1 MRCRLDIIADI
12 IKVSE
17 NCKKT
22 QLMYRSNMSVKQLK
36 KYLPLL
42 FENGLLT
49 KNGDG
54 EYQTT
59 EKGKQYLIDYQR
71 LMSHFV

>member
-36 KYLPLL
+36 MYLLLL
-42 FENGLLT
+42 FEKGLLK
-49 KNGDG
+49 KNNDG
-54 EYQTT
+54 EYQKT

>member
-1 MRCRLDIIADI
+1 MRCRLNIIADI
-12 IKVSE
+12 LEVSE

-42 FENGLLT
+42 FENGLLK
-49 KNGDG
+49 KNGD
-54 EYQTT
+54 ERYQTT
-59 EKGKQYLIDYQR
+59 EKGKQYLVNYRR